1 MDLKIIYFDLPFW
14 RAEISR
20 LPLFIANIDFEDFRP
35 SDDEWDYAKEN
46 GKMMDGTIIPFSEL
60 PVLSINGESIAQ
72 TMAIARICGKLG
84 GMYPE
89 DIVEAGKV
97 DQIVVVVENINALL
111 SPSMK
116 ESDPLKKKVM
126 RKELT
131 SNELPTYFGYLQ
143 DILSAN
149 SSDWFVGENMTIA
162 DLAVW
167 SLLGWIASG
176 VIDDISAEVIQPFE
190 SLVKLYNKIN
200 KNPRVREWK
209 IQTYDHDKVRS
220 DEYSFGVPDSI

>member
-1 MDLKIIYFDLPFW
+1 MDIKIIYFDLPFW

-35 SDDEWDYAKEN
+35 SDDEWDYAKQN
-46 GKMMDGTIIPFSEL
+46 GKMKDGTKIPFSEL
-60 PVLSINGESIAQ
+60 PVLSINGESVAQ

-97 DQIVVVVENINALL
+97 DQIVVAVENINALL

-116 ESDPLKKKVM
+116 ESDPTKKKAM

-131 SNELPTYFGYLQ
+131 SNELPKYFGYLQ
-143 DILSAN
+143 DILDAN
-149 SSDWFVGENMTIA
+149 NSGWFVGENMTIA

-176 VIDDISAEVIQPFE
+176 VIDDISAEVIRPFNG
-190 SLVKLYNKIN
+190 LVGLYNEIN

-209 IQTYDHDKVRS
+209 IKTYDHDKVRD

>member
-1 MDLKIIYFDLPFW
+1 MDIKIIYFDLPFW

-20 LPLFIANIDFEDFRP
+20 LPLFIANIKFDDVRP
-35 SDDEWDYAKEN
+35 SDDDWDYAKEN
-46 GKMMDGTIIPFSEL
+46 GKMKDGTIIPFREL
-60 PVLSINGESIAQ
+60 PVLLINGESIAQ

-89 DIVEAGKV
+89 DIIEAGKV
-97 DQIVVVVENINALL
+97 DQIVVAVENINALL

-116 ESDPLKKKVM
+116 ESDPMKKKAM

-190 SLVKLYNKIN
+190 GLVKLYNQIN
-200 KNPRVREWK
+200 KNPRVKEWK
-209 IQTYDHDKVRS
+209 IQTYYYDKDQS
-220 DEYSFGVPDSI
+220 DEYADDIPDSI

>member
-46 GKMMDGTIIPFSEL
+46 GKMKDGTIIPFSEL
-60 PVLSINGESIAQ
+60 PVLSINGESVAQ

-89 DIVEAGKV
+89 DIVQAGKV
-97 DQIVVVVENINALL
+97 DQIVIAVENINALL
-111 SPSMK
+111 SPSMQ

-131 SNELPTYFGYLQ
+131 SNKLPTYFGYLQ
-143 DILSAN
+143 DILDAN
-149 SSDWFVGENMTIA
+149 NSGWFVGDNMTIA

-176 VIDDISAEVIQPFE
+176 VIDDISAEVIRPFDG
-190 SLVKLYNKIN
+190 LVRLYNEIN
-200 KNPRVREWK
+200 KNPRVRAWK
-209 IQTYDHDKVRS
+209 IKTYDHDKVRD
-220 DEYSFGVPDSI
+220 DEYSFDVPDRI

>member
-1 MDLKIIYFDLPFW
+1 MDIKIIYFDLPFW

-20 LPLFIANIDFEDFRP
+20 LPLFIANIKFDDVRP
-35 SDDEWDYAKEN
+35 SDDDWDYAKEN
-46 GKMMDGTIIPFSEL
+46 GKMKDGTIIPFREL
-60 PVLSINGESIAQ
+60 PVLLINGQSIAQ

-89 DIVEAGKV
+89 DIIEAGKV
-97 DQIVVVVENINALL
+97 DQIVVAVENINALL

-116 ESDPLKKKVM
+116 ESDPTKKKAM

-149 SSDWFVGENMTIA
+149 SSEWFVGENMTIA

-190 SLVKLYNKIN
+190 GLVKLYNQIN
-200 KNPRVREWK
+200 KNPRVKEWK
-209 IQTYDHDKVRS
+209 IQTYYYDKDQS
-220 DEYSFGVPDSI
+220 DEYADDIPDSI

>member
-35 SDDEWDYAKEN
+35 SDEEWDYAKEN
-46 GKMMDGTIIPFSEL
+46 GKMKDGTKIPFSEL

-89 DIVEAGKV
+89 DIIEAGKV
-97 DQIVVVVENINALL
+97 DQIVVAVENINALL

-116 ESDPLKKKVM
+116 ESDPTKKKAM

-149 SSDWFVGENMTIA
+149 SSEWFVGENMTIA

-176 VIDDISAEVIQPFE
+176 VIDDISAEVIRPFDG
-190 SLVKLYNKIN
+190 LVKLYNEIN
-200 KNPRVREWK
+200 KNPRVRAWK
-209 IQTYDHDKVRS
+209 IKTYDHDKVRD
-220 DEYSFGVPDSI
+220 DEYSFGVPDTI

>member
-1 MDLKIIYFDLPFW
+1 MDIKIIYFDLPFW

-20 LPLFIANIDFEDFRP
+20 LPLFIANIKFDDVRP
-35 SDDEWDYAKEN
+35 SDDDWDYAKEN
-46 GKMMDGTIIPFSEL
+46 GKMKDGTIIPFREL
-60 PVLSINGESIAQ
+60 PVLLINGESIAQ

-84 GMYPE
+84 DMYPE
-89 DIVEAGKV
+89 DIIEAGKV
-97 DQIVVVVENINALL
+97 DQIVVAVENINALL

-116 ESDPLKKKVM
+116 ESDPTKKKVM

-176 VIDDISAEVIQPFE
+176 VIDDISAEVIRPFDG
-190 SLVKLYNKIN
+190 LVGLYNEIN
-200 KNPRVREWK
+200 KNPRVRAWK
-209 IQTYDHDKVRS
+209 IKTYDHDKVRD

>member
-1 MDLKIIYFDLPFW
+1 MNLKIIYFDLPFW

-20 LPLFIANIDFEDFRP
+20 LPLFIANIKFEDVRINN
-35 SDDEWDYAKEN
+35 DDWDHAKEN
-46 GKMMDGTIIPFSEL
+46 GKMEDGTIIPFREL
-60 PVLSINGESIAQ
+60 PVLHINGESIGQ

-84 GMYPE
+84 GMYPD

-97 DQIVVVVENINALL
+97 DQIVVAVENINALL

-116 ESDPLKKKVM
+116 ESDPMKKRAM
-126 RKELT
+126 RKDLT

-143 DILSAN
+143 DLLTAN
-149 SSDWFVGENMTIA
+149 NSDWFVGDNMTIA

-176 VIDDISAEVIQPFE
+176 VIDDVSVEVIQRFE
-190 SLVKLYNKIN
+190 GLVKLYNQIN

-209 IQTYDHDKVRS
+209 IKTFSAHD
-220 DEYSFGVPDSI
+220 

>member
-1 MDLKIIYFDLPFW
+1 MDIKIIYFDLPFW

-46 GKMMDGTIIPFSEL
+46 GKMKDGTIIPFSEL

-89 DIVEAGKV
+89 DIIEAGKV
-97 DQIVVVVENINALL
+97 DQIVVAVENINALL

-116 ESDPLKKKVM
+116 ESDPTKKKAM

-149 SSDWFVGENMTIA
+149 SSEWFVGENMTIA

-190 SLVKLYNKIN
+190 DLVKLYNQIN
-200 KNPRVREWK
+200 KNPRVKEWK
-209 IQTYDHDKVRS
+209 IQTYYYDKDQS
-220 DEYSFGVPDSI
+220 DEYADDIPDSI

>member
-1 MDLKIIYFDLPFW
+1 MDIKIIYFDLPFW

-20 LPLFIANIDFEDFRP
+20 LPLFIANIKFDDVRP
-35 SDDEWDYAKEN
+35 SDEDWDYAKEN
-46 GKMMDGTIIPFSEL
+46 GKMKDGTIIPFREL
-60 PVLSINGESIAQ
+60 PVLLINGESIAQ

-89 DIVEAGKV
+89 DIIEAGKV
-97 DQIVVVVENINALL
+97 DQIVVAVENINALL

-116 ESDPLKKKVM
+116 ESDPTKKKAM

-190 SLVKLYNKIN
+190 GLVKLYNQIN
-200 KNPRVREWK
+200 KNPRVKEWK
-209 IQTYDHDKVRS
+209 IQTYYYDKDQS
-220 DEYSFGVPDSI
+220 DEYADDIPDSI

>member
-1 MDLKIIYFDLPFW
+1 MDIKIIYFDLPFW

-46 GKMMDGTIIPFSEL
+46 GKMKDGTKIPFSEL

-89 DIVEAGKV
+89 DIIEAGKV
-97 DQIVVVVENINALL
+97 DQIVVAVENINVLL

-116 ESDPLKKKVM
+116 ESDSTKKKAM

-131 SNELPTYFGYLQ
+131 SNELPKYFGYLQ
-143 DILSAN
+143 DILDAN
-149 SSDWFVGENMTIA
+149 NSGWFVGENMTIA

-176 VIDDISAEVIQPFE
+176 VIDDISAEVIRPFNG
-190 SLVKLYNKIN
+190 LVGLYNEIN

-209 IQTYDHDKVRS
+209 IKTYDYDRVRD

>member
-1 MDLKIIYFDLPFW
+1 MK
-14 RAEISR
+14 
-20 LPLFIANIDFEDFRP
+20 
-35 SDDEWDYAKEN
+35 
-46 GKMMDGTIIPFSEL
+46 DGTKIPFSEL
-60 PVLSINGESIAQ
+60 PVLSINGESVAQ
-72 TMAIARICGKLG
+72 TIAIARICGKLG

-97 DQIVVVVENINALL
+97 DQIVVAVENINALL

-116 ESDPLKKKVM
+116 ESDPLRKKAM

-149 SSDWFVGENMTIA
+149 SSDWFVGDSMTIA

-176 VIDDISAEVIQPFE
+176 VIDDISAEVIRPFDG
-190 SLVKLYNKIN
+190 LVKLYNEIN
-200 KNPRVREWK
+200 KNPRIRAWK
-209 IQTYDHDKVRS
+209 IKTYDHDKVRD

>member
-1 MDLKIIYFDLPFW
+1 VDLKIIYFDLPFW

-46 GKMMDGTIIPFSEL
+46 GKMKDGTIIPFSEL
-60 PVLSINGESIAQ
+60 PVLSINGESVAQ

-89 DIVEAGKV
+89 DIVQAGKV
-97 DQIVVVVENINALL
+97 DQIVIAVENINALL

-116 ESDPLKKKVM
+116 ESDPLKKKAM

-143 DILSAN
+143 DILDAN
-149 SSDWFVGENMTIA
+149 NSGWFVGDSMTIA
-162 DLAVW
+162 DLGVW

-176 VIDDISAEVIQPFE
+176 VIDDISAEVIHPFDG
-190 SLVKLYNKIN
+190 LVTLYNEIN
-200 KNPRVREWK
+200 KNPRIRAWK
-209 IQTYDHDKVRS
+209 IKTYDHDKVRD

>member
-1 MDLKIIYFDLPFW
+1 MDIKIIYFDLPFW

-46 GKMMDGTIIPFSEL
+46 GKMKDGTKIPFSEL
-60 PVLSINGESIAQ
+60 PVLSINGESVAQ

-97 DQIVVVVENINALL
+97 DQIVVAVENINALL

-116 ESDPLKKKVM
+116 ESDPLKKKAM

-143 DILSAN
+143 DILDAN
-149 SSDWFVGENMTIA
+149 NSGWFVGENMTIA

-176 VIDDISAEVIQPFE
+176 VIDDISAEVIRPFDG
-190 SLVKLYNKIN
+190 LVGLYNEIN
-200 KNPRVREWK
+200 KNPRVRAWK
-209 IQTYDHDKVRS
+209 IKTYDHDKVRD

>member
-1 MDLKIIYFDLPFW
+1 MDIKIIYFDLPFW

-35 SDDEWDYAKEN
+35 SDEEWDYAKEN
-46 GKMMDGTIIPFSEL
+46 GKMKDGTKIPFSEL

-89 DIVEAGKV
+89 DIIEAGKV
-97 DQIVVVVENINALL
+97 DQIVVAVENINALL

-116 ESDPLKKKVM
+116 ESDPLKKKAM

-149 SSDWFVGENMTIA
+149 SSEWFVGENMTIA

-190 SLVKLYNKIN
+190 GLVKLYNQIN
-200 KNPRVREWK
+200 KNPRVKEWK
-209 IQTYDHDKVRS
+209 IQTYYYDKDQS
-220 DEYSFGVPDSI
+220 DEYADDIPDSI

>member
-1 MDLKIIYFDLPFW
+1 MDIKIIYFDLPFW

-46 GKMMDGTIIPFSEL
+46 GKMKDGTIIPFSEL
-60 PVLSINGESIAQ
+60 PVLSINGESVAQ

-97 DQIVVVVENINALL
+97 DQIVVAVENINALL

-116 ESDPLKKKVM
+116 ESDPLRKKAM

-143 DILSAN
+143 DILDAN
-149 SSDWFVGENMTIA
+149 NSGWFVGDSMTIA
-162 DLAVW
+162 DLGVW

-176 VIDDISAEVIQPFE
+176 VIDDISAEVIRPFDG
-190 SLVKLYNKIN
+190 LVKLYNEIN
-200 KNPRVREWK
+200 KNPRIRAWK
-209 IQTYDHDKVRS
+209 IKTYDHDKVRD

>member
-1 MDLKIIYFDLPFW
+1 MDIKIIYFDLPFW

-35 SDDEWDYAKEN
+35 SDDEWDYAKQN
-46 GKMMDGTIIPFSEL
+46 GKMKDDTKIPFSEL
-60 PVLSINGESIAQ
+60 PVLSINGESVAQ

-97 DQIVVVVENINALL
+97 DQIVVAVENINALL

-116 ESDPLKKKVM
+116 ESDPTKKKAM

-131 SNELPTYFGYLQ
+131 SNELPKYFGYLQ
-143 DILSAN
+143 DILDAN
-149 SSDWFVGENMTIA
+149 NSGWFVGENMTIA

-176 VIDDISAEVIQPFE
+176 VIDDISVEVIRPFNG
-190 SLVKLYNKIN
+190 LVGLYNEIN

-209 IQTYDHDKVRS
+209 IKTYDHDKVRD

>member
-1 MDLKIIYFDLPFW
+1 VDIKIIYFDLPFW

-20 LPLFIANIDFEDFRP
+20 LPLFIANIKFDDVRP
-35 SDDEWDYAKEN
+35 SDDDWDYAKEN
-46 GKMMDGTIIPFSEL
+46 GKMKDGTIIPFREL
-60 PVLSINGESIAQ
+60 PVLLINGESIAQ

-89 DIVEAGKV
+89 DIIEAGKV
-97 DQIVVVVENINALL
+97 DQIVVAVENINALL

-116 ESDPLKKKVM
+116 ESDPTKKKAM

-190 SLVKLYNKIN
+190 GLVKLYNQIN
-200 KNPRVREWK
+200 KNPRVKEWK
-209 IQTYDHDKVRS
+209 IQTYYYDKDQS
-220 DEYSFGVPDSI
+220 DEYADDIPDSI

>member
-1 MDLKIIYFDLPFW
+1 MDIKIIYFDLPFW

-46 GKMMDGTIIPFSEL
+46 GKMKDGTIIPFSEL

-89 DIVEAGKV
+89 DIIEAGKV
-97 DQIVVVVENINALL
+97 DQIVVAVENINALL

-116 ESDPLKKKVM
+116 ESDPTKKKAM

-149 SSDWFVGENMTIA
+149 SSEWFVGENMTIA

-190 SLVKLYNKIN
+190 GLVKLYNQIN
-200 KNPRVREWK
+200 KNPRVKEWK
-209 IQTYDHDKVRS
+209 IQTYYYDKDQS
-220 DEYSFGVPDSI
+220 DEYADDIPDAI

>member
-20 LPLFIANIDFEDFRP
+20 LPLFIANIKFDDVRP
-35 SDDEWDYAKEN
+35 SSDNWDYAKEN
-46 GKMMDGTIIPFSEL
+46 GKMKDGIIIPFREL
-60 PVLSINGESIAQ
+60 PVLHINGESIGQ
-72 TMAIARICGKLG
+72 TMAIARICGKLS

-89 DIVEAGKV
+89 DIIEAGKV
-97 DQIVVVVENINALL
+97 DQIIVAVENINALL
-111 SPSMK
+111 SPSMQ
-116 ESDPLKKKVM
+116 ESDPIKKKAM

-143 DILSAN
+143 DILSTN
-149 SSDWFVGENMTIA
+149 SSDWFVGDNMTIA

-176 VIDDISAEVIQPFE
+176 VIDDISVKVIQPFE
-190 SLVKLYNKIN
+190 ALVKLYNQIN
-200 KNPRVREWK
+200 KNSRVREWK
-209 IQTYDHDKVRS
+209 IKTYNYDKVRD
-220 DEYSFGVPDSI
+220 DEYSFGIPDSI

>member
-1 MDLKIIYFDLPFW
+1 MDIKIIYFNLPFW

-20 LPLFIANIDFEDFRP
+20 LPLFIANIKFDDVRP
-35 SDDEWDYAKEN
+35 SGDDWDYAKEN
-46 GKMMDGTIIPFSEL
+46 GKMKDGTIIPFREL
-60 PVLSINGESIAQ
+60 PVLLINGESIAQ

-97 DQIVVVVENINALL
+97 DQIIVAVENINALL

-116 ESDPLKKKVM
+116 ESDPTKKKAM

-190 SLVKLYNKIN
+190 GLVKLYNQIN
-200 KNPRVREWK
+200 KNPRVKEWK
-209 IQTYDHDKVRS
+209 IQTYYYDKDQS
-220 DEYSFGVPDSI
+220 DEYADDIPDSI

>member
-1 MDLKIIYFDLPFW
+1 MDIKIIYFDLPFW

-46 GKMMDGTIIPFSEL
+46 GKMKDGTIIPFREL
-60 PVLSINGESIAQ
+60 PVLLINGESIAQ

-89 DIVEAGKV
+89 DIIEAGKV
-97 DQIVVVVENINALL
+97 DQIVVAVENINALL

-116 ESDPLKKKVM
+116 ESDPLRKKAM

-190 SLVKLYNKIN
+190 GLVKLYNQIN
-200 KNPRVREWK
+200 KNPRVKEWK
-209 IQTYDHDKVRS
+209 IQTYYYDKDQS
-220 DEYSFGVPDSI
+220 DEYADDIPDSI

>member
-1 MDLKIIYFDLPFW
+1 VDLKIIYFDLPFW

-35 SDDEWDYAKEN
+35 SDEEWDYAKEN
-46 GKMMDGTIIPFSEL
+46 GKMKDGTIIPFSEL

-89 DIVEAGKV
+89 DIIEAGKV
-97 DQIVVVVENINALL
+97 DQIVVAVENINTLL

-116 ESDPLKKKVM
+116 ESDPLKKKAM

-149 SSDWFVGENMTIA
+149 SSDWFVGDSMTIA

-167 SLLGWIASG
+167 SLLGWVASG

-190 SLVKLYNKIN
+190 GLVKLYNQIN
-200 KNPRVREWK
+200 KNPRVKEWK
-209 IQTYDHDKVRS
+209 IQTYYYDKDQS
-220 DEYSFGVPDSI
+220 DEYADDIPDSI

>member
-1 MDLKIIYFDLPFW
+1 VDIKIIYFDLPFW

-35 SDDEWDYAKEN
+35 SDDEWDYAKQN
-46 GKMMDGTIIPFSEL
+46 GKMKDGTKIPFSEL
-60 PVLSINGESIAQ
+60 PVLSINGESVAQ

-97 DQIVVVVENINALL
+97 DQIVVAVENINALL

-116 ESDPLKKKVM
+116 ESDPTKKKAM

-131 SNELPTYFGYLQ
+131 SNELPKYFGYLQ
-143 DILSAN
+143 DILDAN
-149 SSDWFVGENMTIA
+149 NSGWFVGENMTIA

-176 VIDDISAEVIQPFE
+176 VIDDISAEVIRPFNG
-190 SLVKLYNKIN
+190 LVGLYNEIN

-209 IQTYDHDKVRS
+209 IKTYDHDKVRD

>member
-1 MDLKIIYFDLPFW
+1 MDIKIIYFDLPFW

-20 LPLFIANIDFEDFRP
+20 LPLFIANIKFDDVRP
-35 SDDEWDYAKEN
+35 SDEDWDYAKEN
-46 GKMMDGTIIPFSEL
+46 GKMKDGTIIPFREL
-60 PVLSINGESIAQ
+60 PVLLINGQSIAQ

-89 DIVEAGKV
+89 DIIEAGKV
-97 DQIVVVVENINALL
+97 DQIVVAVENINALL

-116 ESDPLKKKVM
+116 ESDPTKKKAM

-190 SLVKLYNKIN
+190 GLVKLYNQIN
-200 KNPRVREWK
+200 KNPRVKEWK
-209 IQTYDHDKVRS
+209 IQTYYYDKDQS
-220 DEYSFGVPDSI
+220 DEYADDIPDSI

>member
-1 MDLKIIYFDLPFW
+1 VDLKIIYFDLPFW

-20 LPLFIANIDFEDFRP
+20 LPLFIADIKFDDVRP
-35 SDDEWDYAKEN
+35 SNDDWDYAKEN
-46 GKMMDGTIIPFSEL
+46 GKMKDGIIIPFCEL
-60 PVLSINGESIAQ
+60 PVLHINGESIGQ
-72 TMAIARICGKLG
+72 TMAIARICGKLS

-97 DQIVVVVENINALL
+97 DQIIVAVENINALL

-116 ESDPLKKKVM
+116 ESDPIKKKAM

-149 SSDWFVGENMTIA
+149 SSDWFVGDNMTIA

-176 VIDDISAEVIQPFE
+176 VIDDISLEVIQRFE
-190 SLVKLYNKIN
+190 GLVRLYNKIN

-209 IQTYDHDKVRS
+209 IQTYDHDKVRD
-220 DEYSFGVPDSI
+220 DEYSFGIPDSI

>member
-1 MDLKIIYFDLPFW
+1 MK
-14 RAEISR
+14 
-20 LPLFIANIDFEDFRP
+20 
-35 SDDEWDYAKEN
+35 
-46 GKMMDGTIIPFSEL
+46 DGTKIPFSEL
-60 PVLSINGESIAQ
+60 PVLSINGESVAQ
-72 TMAIARICGKLG
+72 TIAIARICGKLG

-97 DQIVVVVENINALL
+97 DQIVVAVENINALL

-116 ESDPLKKKVM
+116 ESDPLRKKAM

-143 DILSAN
+143 DILDAN
-149 SSDWFVGENMTIA
+149 SSGWFVGDSMTIA

-176 VIDDISAEVIQPFE
+176 VIDDISAEVIRPFDG
-190 SLVKLYNKIN
+190 LVGLYNEIN
-200 KNPRVREWK
+200 KNPRVRAWK
-209 IQTYDHDKVRS
+209 IKTYDHDKVRD

>member
-1 MDLKIIYFDLPFW
+1 MDIKIIYFDLPFW

-20 LPLFIANIDFEDFRP
+20 LPLFIANIKFDDVRP
-35 SDDEWDYAKEN
+35 SDDDWDYAKEN
-46 GKMMDGTIIPFSEL
+46 GKMKDGTIIPFREL
-60 PVLSINGESIAQ
+60 PVLLINGESIAQ

-89 DIVEAGKV
+89 DIIEAGKV
-97 DQIVVVVENINALL
+97 DQIVVAVENINALL

-116 ESDPLKKKVM
+116 ESDPTKKKAM

-190 SLVKLYNKIN
+190 GLVKLYNQIN
-200 KNPRVREWK
+200 KNPRVKEWT
-209 IQTYDHDKVRS
+209 IQTYYYDKDQS
-220 DEYSFGVPDSI
+220 DEYADDIPDSI

>member
-1 MDLKIIYFDLPFW
+1 VDIKIIYFNLPFW

-20 LPLFIANIDFEDFRP
+20 LPLFIANIKFDDVRP
-35 SDDEWDYAKEN
+35 SGDDWDYAKEN
-46 GKMMDGTIIPFSEL
+46 GKMKDGTIIPFREL
-60 PVLSINGESIAQ
+60 PVLLINGESIAQ

-89 DIVEAGKV
+89 DIIEAGKV
-97 DQIVVVVENINALL
+97 DQIVVAVENINALL

-116 ESDPLKKKVM
+116 ESDSTKKKAM

-149 SSDWFVGENMTIA
+149 SSDWFVGKNMTIA

-190 SLVKLYNKIN
+190 GLVKLYNQIN
-200 KNPRVREWK
+200 KNPRVKEWK
-209 IQTYDHDKVRS
+209 IQTYYYDKDQS
-220 DEYSFGVPDSI
+220 DEYADDIPDSI

>member
-1 MDLKIIYFDLPFW
+1 MDIKIIYFDLPFW

-20 LPLFIANIDFEDFRP
+20 LPLFIANIKFDDVRP
-35 SDDEWDYAKEN
+35 SDDDWDYAKEN
-46 GKMMDGTIIPFSEL
+46 GKMKDGTIIPFREL
-60 PVLSINGESIAQ
+60 PVLLINGESIAQ

-89 DIVEAGKV
+89 DIIEAGKV
-97 DQIVVVVENINALL
+97 DQIVGAVENINALL

-116 ESDPLKKKVM
+116 ESDPTKKKAM

-190 SLVKLYNKIN
+190 GLVKLYNQIN
-200 KNPRVREWK
+200 KNPRVKEWK
-209 IQTYDHDKVRS
+209 IQTYYYDKDQS
-220 DEYSFGVPDSI
+220 DEYADDIPDSI

>member
-1 MDLKIIYFDLPFW
+1 MDIKIIYFDLPFW

-35 SDDEWDYAKEN
+35 SDEEWDYAKEN
-46 GKMMDGTIIPFSEL
+46 GKMKDGTKIPFSEL

-89 DIVEAGKV
+89 DIIEAGKV
-97 DQIVVVVENINALL
+97 DQIVVAVENINALL

-116 ESDPLKKKVM
+116 ESDPLKKKAM

-176 VIDDISAEVIQPFE
+176 VIDDISAEVIQPFDG
-190 SLVKLYNKIN
+190 LVKLYNEIN
-200 KNPRVREWK
+200 KNPRIRAWK
-209 IQTYDHDKVRS
+209 IKTYDHDKVRD
-220 DEYSFGVPDSI
+220 DEYSFGVPDRI

>member
-1 MDLKIIYFDLPFW
+1 MDIKIIYFDLPFW

-35 SDDEWDYAKEN
+35 SDEEWDYAKEN
-46 GKMMDGTIIPFSEL
+46 GKMKDGTIIPFSEL

-89 DIVEAGKV
+89 DIIEAGKV
-97 DQIVVVVENINALL
+97 DQIVVAVENINTLL

-116 ESDPLKKKVM
+116 ESDPLKKKAM

-149 SSDWFVGENMTIA
+149 SSEWFVGENMTIA

-190 SLVKLYNKIN
+190 GLVKLYNQIN
-200 KNPRVREWK
+200 KNPRVKEWK
-209 IQTYDHDKVRS
+209 IQTYYYDKDQS
-220 DEYSFGVPDSI
+220 DEYADDIPDSI